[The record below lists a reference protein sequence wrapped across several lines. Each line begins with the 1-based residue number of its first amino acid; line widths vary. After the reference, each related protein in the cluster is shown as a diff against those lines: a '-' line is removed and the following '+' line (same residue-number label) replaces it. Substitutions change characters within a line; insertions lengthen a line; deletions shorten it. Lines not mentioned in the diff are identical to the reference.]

1 MKKELFN
8 DLSSDDSNLL
18 RFPHR
23 FNSAPAIQPVEDVCR
38 VHFDRAGAEVEL
50 RSDFFRYTRKYRFE
64 KAFPRQELFCLYPLR
79 LR

>member
-23 FNSAPAIQPVEDVCR
+23 FNSAPAIQPVEDVCH
-38 VHFDRAGAEVEL
+38 VHFDRAGA
-50 RSDFFRYTRKYRFE
+50 
-64 KAFPRQELFCLYPLR
+64 
-79 LR
+79 